1 MFNASDRTKYTS
13 LEPVHIFLLKN
24 AAFLSPK
31 QHNSEYP
38 SFRLRCS
45 HAGPPERASGPRLCS
60 HCRAIFFSKNGFPVI
75 TEETAGSAGS
85 AGSGGKLHRGP
96 PTRPLQ
102 LPRRTRRRS
111 LPFVPVGLARAGS
124 CPGARREPT
133 PGVPAA
139 DAGLTHQPRLRDLR
153 QGHLGR
159 GRQAARRLLPRSMV
173 SDLQT
178 CRDQPHHRG
187 DETGKTV
194 PPRTP
199 RRHLLPLVL
208 PMVLQGTNLL
218 RFTGEDSAAEDKG

>member
-60 HCRAIFFSKNGFPVI
+60 HCRAIFFSKNGFTVI
-75 TEETAGSAGS
+75 TEETAGGRLRREAAPGASHSAF
-85 AGSGGKLHRGP
+85 AAAP
-96 PTRPLQ
+96 PHPTEVP
-102 LPRRTRRRS
+102 S
-111 LPFVPVGLARAGS
+111 LPSRVGLARAGS

-178 CRDQPHHRG
+178 CRDQPHHGG